1 MDQTDESV
9 QNALPAWHTHSTVTG
24 AATALGISNH
34 ARQQALQANGTRH
47 TDGDDEDEDD
57 LLEAHYAQM
66 QDGGVEPVEE
76 VVTHADQVP
85 SAVPTATSLGSTPG
99 VESVMVKGE
108 FLLFSRAK
116 QAVNGV
122 PKPIGEI
129 DDDDEANMTTEE
141 YEVSVPFASRRRSM
155 LTFRHTQMQWQPRR
169 YHPAQTI
176 TLYNMHTSS
185 MAFKIAVYPSLA
197 HSP

>member
-1 MDQTDESV
+1 
-9 QNALPAWHTHSTVTG
+9 
-24 AATALGISNH
+24 
-34 ARQQALQANGTRH
+34 
-47 TDGDDEDEDD
+47 
-57 LLEAHYAQM
+57 M

-76 VVTHADQVP
+76 AMTQTGQVP
-85 SAVPTATSLGSTPG
+85 SAVPTATSLESTPG

-141 YEVSVPFASRRRSM
+141 YEVSVPLAFGRRSM
-155 LTFRHTQMQWQPRR
+155 LTFRHTQMQWHP
-169 YHPAQTI
+169 YSHNPAQTT
-176 TLYNMHTSS
+176 TLYNMHKPG
-185 MAFKIAVYPSLA
+185 MASKIAVYPSLA
-197 HSP
+197 RSP

>member
-1 MDQTDESV
+1 
-9 QNALPAWHTHSTVTG
+9 
-24 AATALGISNH
+24 
-34 ARQQALQANGTRH
+34 
-47 TDGDDEDEDD
+47 
-57 LLEAHYAQM
+57 M

-76 VVTHADQVP
+76 AVTQTGQVP
-85 SAVPTATSLGSTPG
+85 SAVPTATSLESTPG
-99 VESVMVKGE
+99 VESVMVNGE
-108 FLLFSRAK
+108 FLFSSQAE

-141 YEVSVPFASRRRSM
+141 YEVSVPLAFGRRSM
-155 LTFRHTQMQWQPRR
+155 LTFRHTQMQWHP
-169 YHPAQTI
+169 YSHNPAQIT

-185 MAFKIAVYPSLA
+185 MASKIAVYPSLA